1 MKKEKIKDNTIIICL
16 IIIICLLL
24 LLISLVLIK
33 GKVKYKYYD
42 DDLISVN
49 NSTNFKVQTNIL
61 DNNTLIL
68 LLTSNNDKTSN
79 INVDVDFAD
88 EKGEKIDTQTVN
100 GQVYAKNSSIFVFQ
114 VPNLKKDEYA
124 GKIKIN
130 IKKDG
135 EYKNEIDISKI
146 KCTINDKVDGE
157 NVLSVNAKCTNND
170 EPISY
175 LGGDFVVFKGN
186 DIVDI
191 QYFSHENVL
200 VGSTVTSNVTFISN
214 AGLESFD
221 YDKIDVYITHI
232 DGNLQ

>member
-79 INVDVDFAD
+79 INVDVDFAN
-88 EKGEKIDTQTVN
+88 EKGKKIDTQTVN

-186 DIVDI
+186 DIVGVSSFSQENI
-191 QYFSHENVL
+191 QKNEMFEAT
-200 VGSTVTSNVTFISN
+200 STFVPTDGTEK
-214 AGLESFD
+214 LD
-221 YDKIDVYITHI
+221 YDNAKVFITYI
-232 DGNLQ
+232 QK

>member
-79 INVDVDFAD
+79 INVDVDFAN
-88 EKGEKIDTQTVN
+88 EKGKKIDTQTVN

-175 LGGDFVVFKGN
+175 LGGEFVVFKGN
-186 DIVDI
+186 DIVGVSSFSQENI
-191 QYFSHENVL
+191 QKNEMFEAT
-200 VGSTVTSNVTFISN
+200 STFVSTDGTEK
-214 AGLESFD
+214 LD
-221 YDKIDVYITHI
+221 YDNAKVFITYI
-232 DGNLQ
+232 QK